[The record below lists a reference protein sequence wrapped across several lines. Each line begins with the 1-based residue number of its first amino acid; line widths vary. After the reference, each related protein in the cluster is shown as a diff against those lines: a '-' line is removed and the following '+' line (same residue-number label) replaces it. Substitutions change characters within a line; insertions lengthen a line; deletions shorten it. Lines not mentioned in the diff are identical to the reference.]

1 MKWFSACL
9 VATGVLLFV
18 SACHEV
24 SSSCSSNNADEV
36 GEQIYDTRLV
46 GKVDNR
52 QVFAF
57 CYRSSEYLVV
67 RDNTDYA
74 GQALAMISTGYQCSK
89 QKE

>member
-1 MKWFSACL
+1 MKWFSTCL
-9 VATGVLLFV
+9 IVTGVLLFV

-24 SSSCSSNNADEV
+24 SSSCSSNTET

-67 RDNTDYA
+67 RDDTDYV

>member
-1 MKWFSACL
+1 MKWFSTCL

-24 SSSCSSNNADEV
+24 SSSCNSNNTEI

-57 CYRSSEYLVV
+57 CYRSSEYIGFSYDKYWLSVFKTKGV
-67 RDNTDYA
+67 N
-74 GQALAMISTGYQCSK
+74 
-89 QKE
+89 